1 MVIALASLLFL
12 LLRRGKGKY
21 SLAGQHSHTTLHE
34 LNGGGSGGKYGMEYR
49 YGISEMPHHKE
60 HYRGL
65 PPVEM
70 DAGKMDAGKMDA
82 GKMDAGKMDAGK
94 MDGYFGPPIPVR

>member
-21 SLAGQHSHTTLHE
+21 SLAGQHSQTTLHE

-60 HYRGL
+60 HYRGP

-70 DAGKMDAGKMDA
+70 DAGKMG
-82 GKMDAGKMDAGK
+82 
-94 MDGYFGPPIPVR
+94 GYFGPPIPVR